1 MLKLHQNFFKLF
13 ILFRCSQ
20 KIIIKKRRPKFCKRM
35 VLETKKYKTF
45 FFILCLSP
53 LLIYLIF
60 NEENFKAIS
69 TKVSFLNDADENDTF
84 EYRLNPKWS
93 ICDKRPQ
100 TQVYLFIAFVII
112 SPHQF
117 EQRNHIRNTWA
128 NKQFNSDLKVIFTVA
143 LSKNQ
148 TVNKLLIDE
157 FNFYGDILQIEN
169 LIDSYY
175 NCSIKIMKT
184 YKWIS
189 NYCSNTKYI
198 LKICDD
204 VVVNTPELIRNYKNL
219 IAYKPNHIYGYG
231 IYGVG
236 PIRNPS
242 NKWYVSEKEF
252 NGTNFPPYIQGNLG
266 CSICINVNIY
276 KTYVLN
282 NLKAQHIF

>member
-1 MLKLHQNFFKLF
+1 
-13 ILFRCSQ
+13 
-20 KIIIKKRRPKFCKRM
+20 
-35 VLETKKYKTF
+35 
-45 FFILCLSP
+45 
-53 LLIYLIF
+53 
-60 NEENFKAIS
+60 
-69 TKVSFLNDADENDTF
+69 
-84 EYRLNPKWS
+84 
-93 ICDKRPQ
+93 
-100 TQVYLFIAFVII
+100 VII

-219 IAYKPNHIYGYG
+219 IAYKPNHI
-231 IYGVG
+231 
-236 PIRNPS
+236 
-242 NKWYVSEKEF
+242 
-252 NGTNFPPYIQGNLG
+252 L
-266 CSICINVNIY
+266 
-276 KTYVLN
+276 L
-282 NLKAQHIF
+282 

>member
-1 MLKLHQNFFKLF
+1 MNLF
-13 ILFRCSQ
+13 IRKSM
-20 KIIIKKRRPKFCKRM
+20 I
-35 VLETKKYKTF
+35 LETNKNKTIF
-45 FFILCLSP
+45 GILCLSP

-60 NEENFKAIS
+60 NEENFKVLHS
-69 TKVSFLNDADENDTF
+69 KVSFLRNKTDENDIF

-93 ICDKRPQ
+93 ICDKKPQ
-100 TQVYLFIAFVII
+100 TEVYLFIAFVII
-112 SPHQF
+112 SPNQF

-128 NKQFNSDLKVIFTVA
+128 NKKFNSDLKVIFTVA

-157 FNFYGDILQIEN
+157 FNLFGDILQIEN

-184 YKWIS
+184 FKWIS

-204 VVVNTPELIRNYKNL
+204 VVVNTPELIRNYKNV
-219 IAYKPNHIYGYG
+219 ITYKQNHIYGYG

-236 PIRNPS
+236 PIRDPG

-252 NGTNFPPYIQGNLG
+252 NGTSFPPYIQGN
-266 CSICINVNIY
+266 
-276 KTYVLN
+276 
-282 NLKAQHIF
+282 